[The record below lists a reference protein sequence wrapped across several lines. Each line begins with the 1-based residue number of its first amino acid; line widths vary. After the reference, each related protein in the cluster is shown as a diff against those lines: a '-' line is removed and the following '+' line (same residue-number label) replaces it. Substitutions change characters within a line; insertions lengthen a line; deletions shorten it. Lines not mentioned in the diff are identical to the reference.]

1 MLSYERI
8 VLLEVTSCDLV
19 EYVRRFIESY
29 YPIYI
34 HSRLYAFG
42 SHVYQDRPNVMI
54 DRVPCA
60 FGILSFI
67 DVLMPDYME

>member
-29 YPIYI
+29 YPICI
-34 HSRLYAFG
+34 HSRLHAFG
-42 SHVYQDRPNVMI
+42 SQVYQDRLNVMT
-54 DRVPCA
+54 DKVPCA
-60 FGILSFI
+60 SGILSVI
-67 DVLMPDYME
+67 DALMPYYMG